1 MPDDKGRILLAIARF
16 AIAKTLGQPCE
27 ANEDVSW
34 LQDEAACFVTLMQRD
49 NLRGCIGTLNA
60 HRALLDDVKH
70 NANAAAFQ
78 DTRFRPL
85 TSEEL
90 DITDIE
96 ISLLSPMQSLNFSS
110 EQEALTQLR
119 PGIDGVVFEFN
130 HYRSTF
136 LPQVW
141 EQLPDTKHFIAH
153 LKNKAGLATDFW
165 SDEIKLS
172 NYTVEKWKERDFMT
186 SPEEKAI

>member
-70 NANAAAFQ
+70 NAHAAAFQ

-141 EQLPDTKHFIAH
+141 EQLPETKDFIAH

-186 SPEEKAI
+186 SSEEKVI